1 MLPRATKIITGIKT
15 KLPRTAFYDKQGL
28 HFLAEDSRFINYL

>member
-15 KLPRTAFYDKQGL
+15 KTAFYDKQGL
-28 HFLAEDSRFINYL
+28 HFLAEDTRFIN